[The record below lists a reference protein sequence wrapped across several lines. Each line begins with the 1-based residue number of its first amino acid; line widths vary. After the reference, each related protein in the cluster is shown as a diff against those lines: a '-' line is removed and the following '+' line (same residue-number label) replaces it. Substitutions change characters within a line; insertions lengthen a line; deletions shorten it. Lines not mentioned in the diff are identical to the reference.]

1 MSEFRNDC
9 SVAQRIFSEVANE
22 SRDRVR
28 LVPALPV
35 VGNESS
41 RANLPIGCHGGQFV
55 FSAVAI
61 R

>member
-1 MSEFRNDC
+1 M
-9 SVAQRIFSEVANE
+9 VGIFSEVANE